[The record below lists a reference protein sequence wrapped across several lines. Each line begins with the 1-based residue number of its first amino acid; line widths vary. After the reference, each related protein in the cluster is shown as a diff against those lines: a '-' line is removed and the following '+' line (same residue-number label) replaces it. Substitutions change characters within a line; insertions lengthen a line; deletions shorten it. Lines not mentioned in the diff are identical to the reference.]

1 MSLHEYLSKISM
13 KEQKLDVRINFSET
27 FDKKASEID
36 IFHCFR
42 LLLGRN
48 PKVDE
53 WTAHRWRKGQNL
65 EDVVTGY
72 LTSNEFKCRNL
83 LKSKNDF
90 EKIQLENFSMYISPS
105 DIGTG
110 HTLYTEKVYEP
121 HVTRTLKNILKEG
134 MVFLDIGANVGYFSL
149 LASDIVGDSGR
160 VISFEPFPENVKLL
174 YLNSKLNC
182 STNITIYPLALGDD
196 ERLWFYG
203 GQGSNGN
210 ISRIVDEMDVILS
223 QTLVFSVSLDT
234 FLKNIDRIDVI
245 KIDIEGAEYL
255 AMKGA
260 EKLIDKFSPIIISEY
275 YPAAIRAVS
284 QISGTEY
291 LSFFVEHGY
300 DISVIDNNGSLI
312 EFRNN
317 VDGVNSYV
325 EQQKT
330 DHIDVCLTKRLGER

>member
-13 KEQKLDVRINFSET
+13 KEQKLDVGINFSET

-53 WTAHRWRKGQNL
+53 WAAHCWRKGQNL

-83 LKSKNDF
+83 LKPKNDF
-90 EKIQLENFSMYISPS
+90 KKIQIENFSMYVSPS
-105 DIGTG
+105 DTGTG

-121 HVTRTLKNILKEG
+121 HVTKVLKSVLRDG
-134 MVFLDIGANVGYFSL
+134 MTFLDIGANIGYFSM
-149 LASDIVGDSGR
+149 LASQLVGNNGR

-174 YLNSKLNC
+174 YLNTKLNHF
-182 STNITIYPLALGDD
+182 TNITIYPLALGDD

-210 ISRIVDEMDVILS
+210 ISRIIDEAELVLS
-223 QTLVFSVSLDT
+223 QTLVFSVPLDV
-234 FLKNIDRIDVI
+234 FLKSVERIDVI

-260 EKLIDKFSPIIISEY
+260 EKLIEMYSPVIISEY
-275 YPAAIRAVS
+275 FPAAIQAVS
-284 QISGTEY
+284 CVSGETY
-291 LSFFVEHGY
+291 LSFYVKRGY
-300 DISVIDNNGSLI
+300 DISVIDGNGSLI
-312 EFRNN
+312 EFRDDI
-317 VDGVNSYV
+317 DGVNNYV
-325 EQQKT
+325 ERQKV
-330 DHIDVCLTKRLGER
+330 DHIDVCLTKRLSER